1 MNTRAQA
8 SYVIS
13 ALLLVS
19 VLMSQLSHAAP
30 VMISQTLTYVPLP
43 LADSNSG
50 PAGQTRS
57 RSQDFMRF
65 DAGLGILRSIDI
77 SLEGL
82 MSVTLASLTG
92 VDSNPLGGLA
102 TASFLRRLDFD
113 VFTTPSPATPMVNRT
128 ISATSSLSC
137 FVGGFT
143 SVCRTADGGNGTL
156 DHTLTN
162 TVSFGSGDPQLSDFV
177 GVNPFQIRLRGQL
190 NAVCTTPRCSRAEL
204 RGAYSG
210 EATVKYTYVPN
221 PVPTPSAMLL
231 MATGMFG
238 LVGWRWWHTKT
249 A

>member
-1 MNTRAQA
+1 M
-8 SYVIS
+8 
-13 ALLLVS
+13 
-19 VLMSQLSHAAP
+19 
-30 VMISQTLTYVPLP
+30 MISQTLTYAPLSQT
-43 LADSNSG
+43 DSNSG
-50 PAGQTRS
+50 PAGKTAS

-82 MSVTLASLTG
+82 MSVTRVRLLG
-92 VDSNPLGGLA
+92 LDSNPTNGGGFAL
-102 TASFLRRLDFD
+102 ASFLRRLDFD
-113 VFTTPSPATPMVNRT
+113 VFTTPSPATSVVNRT
-128 ISATSSLSC
+128 ISATSSFGC
-137 FVGGFT
+137 NIPGRTGM
-143 SVCRTADGGNGTL
+143 CRRVVDVGNGSL

-190 NAVCTTPRCSRAEL
+190 NAVCNTPRCRAADL
-204 RGAYSG
+204 RGAFSG
-210 EATVKYTYVPN
+210 EATVKYTYEPN

-231 MATGMFG
+231 MGTGVFG